1 MKKETLIFVTVAGIA
16 GVIAW
21 FGISTFLSHKPA
33 APPAPPSAATLDT
46 RKISVNFVKTPFSEV
61 LDFIRDVTGLN
72 IVLSKKAEEE
82 LGKKEITLRVKKI
95 QLRSCPFLEITP

>member
-33 APPAPPSAATLDT
+33 APPAPPSAATLD
-46 RKISVNFVKTPFSEV
+46 
-61 LDFIRDVTGLN
+61 
-72 IVLSKKAEEE
+72 LS
-82 LGKKEITLRVKKI
+82 LIHI
-95 QLRSCPFLEITP
+95 